1 MIDFT
6 HVHCVG
12 IGGIGLSA
20 VAKFLKLHSIP
31 VSGSE
36 DHVFEVVED
45 VKNLKIPV
53 TIGFSPANIP
63 HETDLVVYSDA
74 FRDNNVEVNA
84 AHARGIK
91 TISYAEMLGVATSGT
106 KLFAVTGTNGKS
118 TTTAML
124 GKVLEAAGVDPT
136 VLVGTKVSGFPYG
149 NLRAGDPDIWV
160 VEADDYREHF
170 LALSPSHAII
180 NNVELDHLD
189 YFKDYESVERAFS
202 RFVEKLKPDGTLILN
217 ADNPGSLALK
227 KQYPTAKTFGLNH
240 LADADFRAVDIHV
253 GEESGTPRMVFT
265 VKEGESVRG
274 EIKLRVPGEMNVA
287 NALGVVAMTREQGI
301 DFSIIKNA
309 LESFT
314 GVWRRFEL
322 IGVDPVVI
330 TDYAHHPTAIKPTI
344 TAAREFYPG
353 KPLITV
359 FQPHQEDRL
368 RALFKEFVE
377 SFDEAD
383 TVILAP
389 IFKAT
394 GREGGEP
401 MSSETLAEALRVH
414 DAMRGIQ
421 REVVAFE
428 TEEMTMEYVESIA
441 TKESVILSMSAGERY
456 GVVREL
462 HKTLHQ
468 KFSDYA

>member
-1 MIDFT
+1 MVNFN
-6 HVHCVG
+6 HVHFVG
-12 IGGIGLSA
+12 IGGIGVSA

-36 DHVFEVVED
+36 HHVFEVVED

-53 TIGFSPANIP
+53 TIGFSPVNIP

-74 FRDNNVEVNA
+74 FRDNNVEVSA
-84 AHARGIK
+84 AQARGIK
-91 TISYAEMLGVATSGT
+91 TVSYAEMLGMLTSGT
-106 KLFAVTGTNGKS
+106 RLFAVTGTNGKS

-124 GKVLEAAGVDPT
+124 GKILEAAQFDPT
-136 VLVGTKVSGFPYG
+136 VLVGTKVPGFKEG
-149 NLRAGDPDIWV
+149 NLRPGDPDTWV

-170 LALSPSHAII
+170 LSLSPAHAIV
-180 NNVELDHLD
+180 NNIELDHLD
-189 YFKDYESVERAFS
+189 YYSNLGSVEKAFM
-202 RFVEKLKPDGTLILN
+202 RFVERISPSGTLVLN
-217 ADNPGSLALK
+217 ADNAPTLALK
-227 KQYPTAKTFGLNH
+227 KLFPSAKTFSIKH
-240 LADADFRAVDIHV
+240 LADYAAKDIHV
-253 GEESGTPRMVFT
+253 SHEGGAPRNIF
-265 VKEGESVRG
+265 SVAEHDAVIG
-274 EIKLRVPGEMNVA
+274 EIALRVPGDMNVA
-287 NALGVVAMTREQGI
+287 NALAALALAREQGI
-301 DFSIIKNA
+301 EFAVIKQA
-309 LESFT
+309 LEAFA

-368 RALFKEFVE
+368 RALFNEFVE
-377 SFDEAD
+377 AFDGAN
-383 TVILAP
+383 TVVLAP

-401 MSSETLAEALRVH
+401 MSSEKLAEAIRVR
-414 DAMRGIQ
+414 DAVRGIV
-421 REVVAFE
+421 REVVAYE
-428 TEEMTMEYVESIA
+428 TEEAAMAHVAKYA
-441 TKESVILSMSAGERY
+441 TKDCVILAMSAGERY

-462 HKTLHQ
+462 HKTLHE
-468 KFSDYA
+468 KFV